1 MTAIE
6 ARAVTK
12 QFAGV
17 PVLDRV
23 SFAIEDGA
31 KIALTGAN
39 GAGKSTL
46 LSVLSTLALAS
57 SGTFQVGGIEADG
70 DTAALRRKIG
80 VLAHS
85 PMLYEEMTPLE
96 NLRFFAKLYGVTD
109 GVERARML
117 LECVGLWRRR
127 DEATHVL
134 SRGMHQRLA
143 LARALIHRPS
153 VLLLDEPE
161 TGLDQDG
168 LTLLDEEML
177 RAPGLT
183 VLAATHMHDRI
194 EAWADGRITLVR
206 GRVSAA
212 EGVGVR
218 TGADEAAPMAATAG
232 QAALS

>member
-6 ARAVTK
+6 ARSLTK
-12 QFAGV
+12 QFSGV

-23 SFAIEDGA
+23 TFAVEDGA
-31 KIALTGAN
+31 KIALIGAN

-57 SGTFQVGGIEADG
+57 SGTFQVGDIEADG

-85 PMLYEEMTPLE
+85 PMLYEELTPLE

-109 GVERARML
+109 GAERAQVL
-117 LECVGLWRRR
+117 LERVGLWRRR

-143 LARALIHRPS
+143 IARALIHRPS

-168 LTLLDEEML
+168 LALLDEEVL
-177 RAPGLT
+177 RAPGMT
-183 VLAATHMHDRI
+183 VLAATHMLDRI

-206 GRVSAA
+206 GRVATA
-212 EGVGVR
+212 EGTGVR
-218 TGADEAAPMAATAG
+218 TAVLEAVQAAAPAA
-232 QAALS
+232 QAVTS